1 MIRVT
6 RLNGT
11 TLVINAEL
19 VQSVE
24 NTPDTLI
31 TLTTGYQIMV
41 REPVDDVIN
50 RFIAYKRRSILE
62 NVLKDS
68 EKDNA

>member
-6 RLNGT
+6 RLNGAEV
-11 TLVINAEL
+11 VINADL

-31 TLTTGYQIMV
+31 TLTSGYQLMV
-41 REPVDDVIN
+41 KEPVEDVIK

-62 NVLKDS
+62 NVLTDS
-68 EKDNA
+68 QKDNA